1 MGDAAVVD
9 LGFSPR
15 QLCSGVIITDPE
27 DFGWEWQRL
36 YTTAGKVRYFVAQ
49 IVDKYLGSE
58 AKGDSEEEVTQ
69 ALSAASPEFVMLARL
84 VQKRTGCELL
94 VRPGAAYVDHQSSW
108 KSRESP
114 TGEELFK
121 DEAALER
128 FLFDGNSCVQTG
140 NDNSP
145 APWRIDQDRS
155 DARER
160 YELTYRSVLKEP
172 PAGSTRVALSSAEP
186 YFGDG
191 LLTKVGAL
199 LCERFNAQL
208 WGSLHEEGVLVR
220 GVIEESVPDFAL
232 VSTEERGKRQAQ
244 ADLASQYARGFSRGK
259 GFWLSPKLEASL
271 KQVGAEDPKDYGRV
285 YRLTVAVSP
294 ALAEQL
300 EALSRTSPEQMALVQ
315 AEAHLEHAQRMLEKA
330 LGEADQEEAEYW
342 QPTVEDH
349 QIALAK
355 VRSAVE
361 DLHRKD

>member
-9 LGFSPR
+9 LGFLPR
-15 QLCSGVIITDPE
+15 QLRSGVIIVDPE
-27 DFGWEWQRL
+27 DFGWEWRRL
-36 YTTAGKVRYFVAQ
+36 YTAAGKVRYFVAQ
-49 IVDKYLGSE
+49 MINKYLGSE
-58 AKGDSEEEVTQ
+58 ARGDSEEEVTQ
-69 ALSAASPEFVMLARL
+69 ALSAASPEFAMLARL

-94 VRPGAAYVDHQSSW
+94 VRAGTAYVDHQSSW
-108 KSRESP
+108 KSRERP

-128 FLFDGNSCVQTG
+128 FLFDGASCVQTG
-140 NDNSP
+140 NDNSD
-145 APWRIDQDRS
+145 APWHIGHDRS

-160 YELTYRSVLKEP
+160 YEPTYRSAFKEP
-172 PAGSTRVALSSAEP
+172 PVGSARVALSPAEP

-191 LLTKVGAL
+191 LLTKAGAL

-208 WGSLHEEGVLVR
+208 WGALHEEGVLVS
-220 GVIEESVPDFAL
+220 GVIEESVPDFAMT
-232 VSTEERGKRQAQ
+232 SDSGDDPQQAQ

-259 GFWLSPKLEASL
+259 GFWLSPKLEASR
-271 KQVGAEDPKDYGRV
+271 KQVRVEDPKDYGRV

-300 EALSRTSPEQMALVQ
+300 EALPRTSPEQMALVQ
-315 AEAHLEHAQRMLEKA
+315 AEAHLEHAQHMLEKA

-342 QPTVEDH
+342 QPTVENH